1 MRRALGRVGGA
12 ALWLAVSACR
22 PTTPSPPSGG
32 FTLLFFG
39 HSPSAAL
46 AGRFWVA
53 VPDSNFLVAFD
64 SALHVTRVVSNT
76 RLNTPV
82 AVAPWRGRLLVSE
95 LMGDAVVLDTSGRW
109 LRDWEGPFAVSIYAG
124 GGAGDRVVAARS
136 PYQVRPFTPDSFTAP
151 LVRVLDSAGRP
162 IGGLGAIHRPGIQF
176 LIGPTNAGA
185 LAADSSGAFY
195 FAPLAR
201 DEIAKYDAA
210 GRRLW
215 TTTRGLPA
223 RGRDPVFG
231 PAQGRTLPLVLAVV
245 NVGLAIGPPPGGRLY
260 ALGSEDSAATRLRV
274 DVLDTATGRILETRR
289 LAARQ
294 TAVAVDARGA
304 LALFDADSL
313 LATAMPTGRQ
323 PFTPAFALPDLRG
336 DTVPLARFAGRV
348 TLVNVWAS
356 WCDPCREEFPHMAAL
371 YREFD
376 RKDFEIAA
384 ISDDVDAR
392 KMRAFVAQFRPPFP
406 VLVGGGRMKAA
417 YHYRGLPYSVLLDRR
432 GRVIERIYGF
442 GGAAEFQQLHDMI
455 AKEVG
460 AP

>member
-1 MRRALGRVGGA
+1 MGGA

-22 PTTPSPPSGG
+22 PTALSPPSGAY
-32 FTLLFFG
+32 TLLFFG
-39 HSPSAAL
+39 HSPAAAL
-46 AGRFWVA
+46 AARSWVA
-53 VPDSNFLVAFD
+53 VPDSNLLVAFD
-64 SALHVTRVVSNT
+64 SALHVTRVVSST
-76 RLNTPV
+76 RLNNPV

-95 LMGDAVVLDTSGRW
+95 LMGDALVFDTAGRW
-109 LRDWEGPFAVSIYAG
+109 LHDWGEGEGAFAVSIYAG
-124 GGAGDRVVAARS
+124 AGDRVLAARS
-136 PYQVRPFTPDSFTAP
+136 PYLVQPFTPDSFTAP

-162 IGGLGAIHRPGIQF
+162 MRGLGAIHRPGIQF

-215 TTTRGLPA
+215 TATRGLPS
-223 RGRDPVFG
+223 REGDPVFG

-245 NVGLAIGPPPGGRLY
+245 NVALALGSGGRLY
-260 ALGSEDSAATRLRV
+260 ALGSEDSAATQLRV
-274 DVLDTATGRILETRR
+274 DVLDAATGRILETRR
-289 LAARQ
+289 LPPSARK

-313 LATAMPTGRQ
+313 LATARPTGRE

-348 TLVNVWAS
+348 TLVNFWAS
-356 WCDPCREEFPHMAAL
+356 WCDPCREEFPHMAGL

-376 RKDFEIAA
+376 RQDFEIAA

-406 VLVGGGRMKAA
+406 ILVGGGRMKAA

-432 GRVIERIYGF
+432 GRIIERIFGF
-442 GGAAEFQQLHDMI
+442 GGATEFQQLHATI
-455 AKEVG
+455 AKEIV